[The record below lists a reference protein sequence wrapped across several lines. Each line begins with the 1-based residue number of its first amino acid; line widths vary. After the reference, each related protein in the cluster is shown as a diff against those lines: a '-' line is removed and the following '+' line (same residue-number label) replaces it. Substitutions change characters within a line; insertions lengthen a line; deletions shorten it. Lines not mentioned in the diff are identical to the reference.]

1 MAAWRRS
8 SPADLANLTK
18 GVNRLGGQDV
28 QREMPPPRRRRSD
41 GRQQGGA
48 RGTGRVSGDGAAH
61 QAREIGSAGA
71 SRGGRNRAGVE
82 RPDADAPLDLVG
94 QDRPEARGDRPRH
107 QAGVEQPRA
116 EQSSLLLQ
124 EADASLDGICAAA
137 FSLEALSRE
146 LVSLGAIPRSTMEK
160 WRQQED
166 RPKAENVAL
175 EVLSQTFDAKGL
187 VSIWRDELDWLF
199 EMRDSSVH
207 YEGLFEPPRLHPLG
221 MNVSPTQVAYSAE
234 NVTRAVDLLLS
245 ILERCRDKPK
255 LPAKQWSQDMRG
267 AITELTDRRGQAE

>member
-1 MAAWRRS
+1 MEDSKAV
-8 SPADLANLTK
+8 P
-18 GVNRLGGQDV
+18 
-28 QREMPPPRRRRSD
+28 
-41 GRQQGGA
+41 
-48 RGTGRVSGDGAAH
+48 
-61 QAREIGSAGA
+61 
-71 SRGGRNRAGVE
+71 
-82 RPDADAPLDLVG
+82 VG
-94 QDRPEARGDRPRH
+94 QAVSQETALPIRPVKSVQLGQAVEVETAQALSVLMRTHLWISWARIALKHEATARAIR
-107 QAGVEQPRA
+107 QAMEQPRA